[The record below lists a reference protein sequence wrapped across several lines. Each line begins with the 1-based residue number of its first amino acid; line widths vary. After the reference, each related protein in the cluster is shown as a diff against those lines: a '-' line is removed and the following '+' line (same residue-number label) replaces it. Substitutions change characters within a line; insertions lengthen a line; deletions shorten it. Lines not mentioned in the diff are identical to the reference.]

1 MKKKLLI
8 TLSLVLA
15 IMSILGACFKAP
27 SGTEE
32 TMGDETTGEA
42 GVTYEPMF
50 INGVNAT
57 EYTLVYDS
65 TAATGSTYARNY
77 FNETLKASHGVELE
91 KSKTAVAGYNIF
103 IGVLGTDAT
112 VKAFYDSA
120 EDGMICYDGKNVY
133 LLAKDNSQLYDVVDA
148 FFAKKTEANEI
159 TVKQNEKI
167 AVPGVSIKVMSYNV
181 LYDKF
186 YDEAQSLPRDINKL
200 AEFIASE
207 APDVFGTQETQ
218 DFHYDAILEAMPN
231 YDCYKGVELKGG
243 AKMRNMIFWNKNKF
257 KLVDKG
263 HQYLTATPYVVSKIP
278 ESNSYRGLT
287 YVVLESLETHKQFL
301 FVNTHLTYRDSND
314 RTDNDVPRKKQA
326 QFLKKFL
333 ESDRFSTMP
342 MILVGDFNSVPN
354 SDALKTVES
363 VKRLDRAVDVA
374 ETKGDTGG
382 TINGSNGTVR
392 DNKYKFDHIFVTSDR
407 ITTTFFTTL
416 DKESMAMHEDSG
428 VERYLSD
435 HMPVIANVTIY

>member
-27 SGTEE
+27 GGTEE
-32 TMGDETTGEA
+32 TMGDETTGSSGTAEA
-42 GVTYEPMF
+42 SLL

-65 TAATGSTYARNY
+65 TTATGSTFARNY
-77 FNETLKASHGVELE
+77 FNDTLMASHGIELE
-91 KSKTAVAGYNIF
+91 KSKTAVDGYNIF
-103 IGVLGTDAT
+103 IGVMGTDAT

-148 FFAKKTEANEI
+148 FFAKKTESNEI

-167 AVPGVSIKVMSYNV
+167 TVPGDSIKVMSYNV
-181 LYDKF
+181 LFEKYYD
-186 YDEAQSLPRDINKL
+186 DNQPRDINKL
-200 AEFIASE
+200 AELISTQ

-231 YDCYKGVELKGG
+231 YECYKGVKLKGG
-243 AKMRNMIFWNKNKF
+243 AEMQNMIFWNADKF
-257 KLVDKG
+257 KLVEKG
-263 HQYLTATPYVVSKIP
+263 FRYLTATPTVVSKIP
-278 ESNSYRGLT
+278 ESNSYRGFSF
-287 YVVLESLETHKQFL
+287 VVLESLETHNQFL
-301 FVNTHLTYRDSND
+301 FVNVHLTYKNASGDTND
-314 RTDNDVPRKKQA
+314 DTPRYKQA

-333 ESDRFSTMP
+333 ESDKFSSMP
-342 MILVGDFNSVPN
+342 TILVGDFNSVP
-354 SDALKTVES
+354 SSGTIKLLEG
-363 VKRLDRAVDVA
+363 VKRLDRAVSVTA
-374 ETKGDTGG
+374 EKGDTEG
-382 TINGSNGTVR
+382 TINTTNGTER
-392 DNKYKFDHIFVTSDR
+392 SKYIFDHIFVTSDR
-407 ITTTFFTTL
+407 ISTAYYTTL
-416 DKESMAMHEDSG
+416 DEESKVLHEDSG